1 MNQRNQKRIG
11 KPIFSTVAQLIKSE
25 RQFLRSLRQ
34 KKYRY
39 LHKKFLIEGLKPVL
53 EAIDSGFPVEK
64 IYLSNEF
71 ANKLSDFDFETL
83 KSQNKNLQCVD
94 TADIHY
100 ISALSTPE
108 GIVALGKMISE
119 RVPLDDLSLYP
130 VVYLYEINDPGN
142 LGAILRTA
150 RWFGIKSVMLS
161 PNSVDLFSPKVVR
174 SSMGA
179 HFAVSCYQNVLFDDL
194 NKYSARHGIPILAA
208 DMSGAAPDKAQTNRW
223 ILVLG
228 SEAHGLPE
236 DIINNATSVIGIPR
250 HGSGE
255 SLNLSV
261 SAGILFYKL
270 TDSGKV

>member
-1 MNQRNQKRIG
+1 MNQRNPKRID
-11 KPIFSTVAQLIKSE
+11 KPIFSAAAQLTKSE
-25 RQFLRSLRQ
+25 RQFLRSLKQ

-39 LHKKFLIEGLKPVL
+39 LHKKFLIEGLKTVL
-53 EAIDSGFPVEK
+53 EAINAGFPVEK
-64 IYLSNEF
+64 IYVSNEF
-71 ANKLSDFDFETL
+71 ANKMCDLDLETL
-83 KSQNKNLQCVD
+83 KAQNENLQCVD

-100 ISALSTPE
+100 ISTLSTPE

-119 RVPLDDLSLYP
+119 QVPLNDLALYP
-130 VVYLYEINDPGN
+130 AVYLYEINDPGN

-174 SSMGA
+174 CSMGA
-179 HFAVSCYQNVLFDDL
+179 HFSVSCYQNVLFDDL
-194 NKYSARHGIPILAA
+194 YKYSARRGIPVLAA

-223 ILVLG
+223 ILVMG
-228 SEAHGLPE
+228 SETHGLPE

-261 SAGILFYKL
+261 SAGILLYKL
-270 TDSGKV
+270 TNS

>member
-1 MNQRNQKRIG
+1 MNQRNPKRIDN
-11 KPIFSTVAQLIKSE
+11 PIFPTVTQLTKSE
-25 RQFLRSLRQ
+25 RQFLRSLKQ

-64 IYLSNEF
+64 IYVSNEF
-71 ANKLSDFDFETL
+71 ANKMSDLDLETL
-83 KSQNKNLQCVD
+83 KVKNKNLQCVD

-100 ISALSTPE
+100 ISTLSTPE

-119 RVPLDDLSLYP
+119 SVPLDDLALYP
-130 VVYLYEINDPGN
+130 AVYLYEINDPGN

-150 RWFGIKSVMLS
+150 RWFGINTIFLS
-161 PNSVDLFSPKVVR
+161 PNSVDVFSPKVVR
-174 SSMGA
+174 CSMGA

-194 NKYSARHGIPILAA
+194 YNNSARHGIPILAA
-208 DMSGAAPDKAQTNRW
+208 DTSGAAPDKAQTNRW
-223 ILVLG
+223 ILVMG

-236 DIINNATSVIGIPR
+236 NIINNATSVIGIPR

-261 SAGILFYKL
+261 SAGILLYEL
-270 TDSGKV
+270 TNSGKV

>member
-1 MNQRNQKRIG
+1 MNQRNPKRID
-11 KPIFSTVAQLIKSE
+11 KPIFSAAAQLPKSE
-25 RQFLRSLRQ
+25 RQFLRSLQQ

-53 EAIDSGFPVEK
+53 ETIDSGFPVEK
-64 IYLSNEF
+64 IYVSNDF
-71 ANKLSDFDFETL
+71 LNKLNVPDFETL
-83 KSQNKNLQCVD
+83 KAQNENLQCVD
-94 TADIHY
+94 TADIQY
-100 ISALSTPE
+100 ISTLSTPE

-119 RVPLDDLSLYP
+119 QVPLDDLALYP
-130 VVYLYEINDPGN
+130 AVYLYEINDPGN

-194 NKYSARHGIPILAA
+194 YDHSTRNEIPILAA
-208 DMSGAAPDKAQTNRW
+208 EMSGAAPDQVQTNRW
-223 ILVLG
+223 ILVMG
-228 SEAHGLPE
+228 SETHGLPE

-261 SAGILFYKL
+261 SVGILFYKL
-270 TDSGKV
+270 TNS

>member
-1 MNQRNQKRIG
+1 MNQRNPKRID
-11 KPIFSTVAQLIKSE
+11 KPIFSTIAQLTKSE

-39 LHKKFLIEGLKPVL
+39 LYKKFLIEGLKPVL
-53 EAIDSGFPVEK
+53 EAINAGFPVEK

-71 ANKLSDFDFETL
+71 ACKLSDFDIETL
-83 KSQNKNLQCVD
+83 KAQNKNLQCVD
-94 TADIHY
+94 TANIHY
-100 ISALSTPE
+100 ISTLSTPE

-119 RVPLDDLSLYP
+119 PVTLDDLALYP
-130 VVYLYEINDPGN
+130 AVYLYEINDPGN

-150 RWFGIKSVMLS
+150 RWFGIKSVILS

-179 HFAVSCYQNVLFDDL
+179 HFAVSCYQNVLFDYL

-223 ILVLG
+223 ILVMG
-228 SEAHGLPE
+228 SETHGLPE

-261 SAGILFYKL
+261 SAGILLYEL
-270 TDSGKV
+270 TNS

>member
-270 TDSGKV
+270 TDSRKV

>member
-1 MNQRNQKRIG
+1 MNQRNPKRIDN
-11 KPIFSTVAQLIKSE
+11 PIFSTVAPLTKSE
-25 RQFLRSLRQ
+25 RQSLRSLQQ

-53 EAIDSGFPVEK
+53 EAINAGFPVEK

-71 ANKLSDFDFETL
+71 ADKLSGLDLETL
-83 KSQNKNLQCVD
+83 KAQNKNLQYID
-94 TADIHY
+94 IADIHY
-100 ISALSTPE
+100 ISTLTTPE

-119 RVPLDDLSLYP
+119 QTLLDNLALYP
-130 VVYLYEINDPGN
+130 AVYLYEINNPGN

-150 RWFGIKSVMLS
+150 RWFGIKSVILS

-194 NKYSARHGIPILAA
+194 NKYSTQHGIPILAA
-208 DMSGAAPDKAQTNRW
+208 DISGIAPDKTQTNRW
-223 ILVLG
+223 ILVMG
-228 SEAHGLPE
+228 SETHGLPE

-261 SAGILFYKL
+261 SAGILLYEL
-270 TDSGKV
+270 TNC

>member
-1 MNQRNQKRIG
+1 MNQRNPKRIDN
-11 KPIFSTVAQLIKSE
+11 PIFPTVAQLTKSE

-39 LHKKFLIEGLKPVL
+39 LYKIFLIEGLKPVL
-53 EAIDSGFPVEK
+53 EAINAGFPVEK
-64 IYLSNEF
+64 IYVSNVF
-71 ANKLSDFDFETL
+71 ANKMSELDFETL
-83 KSQNKNLQCVD
+83 KAQNKNLQCID
-94 TADIHY
+94 TADLHY
-100 ISALSTPE
+100 ISTLTTPE

-119 RVPLDDLSLYP
+119 QVPLENLALYP
-130 VVYLYEINDPGN
+130 AVYLYEINDPGN

-194 NKYSARHGIPILAA
+194 DKYSARHGIPILAA
-208 DMSGAAPDKAQTNRW
+208 DMSGAAPDKNQTNRW
-223 ILVLG
+223 ILALG
-228 SEAHGLPE
+228 SESHGLPE
-236 DIINNATSVIGIPR
+236 DIINNATCVIGIPR

-255 SLNLSV
+255 SLNLSI
-261 SAGILFYKL
+261 SAGILLYEL
-270 TDSGKV
+270 TNSGKV